1 MVQIQELNNIIA
13 LLKQVTERN
22 LVNKEMIGEI
32 QLAVQELNCFFYHS
46 KNLKFQ
52 KEYNFENSNDI
63 QEYIAEIKKLIVM
76 YEQTL
81 IYRMQKKPD
90 AVFWEIYEYFSYVD
104 EKQIIHDTIEKFMG
118 LSPSYR
124 ENYKS
129 L

>member
-63 QEYIAEIKKLIVM
+63 QEYIAEIKKT
-76 YEQTL
+76 YC
-81 IYRMQKKPD
+81 
-90 AVFWEIYEYFSYVD
+90 YV
-104 EKQIIHDTIEKFMG
+104 
-118 LSPSYR
+118 
-124 ENYKS
+124 
-129 L
+129 